1 MPPSKDNE
9 HQKRQPALRSAGY
22 GKLSAEEV
30 NERVAKEAL
39 DTVSF
44 CIRNLKEIAKSG
56 TPEDGVRVAA
66 TKVLLATASDYAHRA
81 MKGLR
86 TNQHSLSS
94 LTTSQPRSGRPL
106 IIDARR
112 AEELL
117 RSTRVGHGPQG
128 VEMGPRGTPPAQTPN
143 GSISDSPFGDSLD
156 TDDLD
161 TSGEDASAELT
172 IDDLFPSQP
181 LDSAAVAA
189 APLGS
194 IGEAQDTL
202 TSSAKPE
209 RLQR

>member
-1 MPPSKDNE
+1 MPPDRDNE
-9 HQKRQPALRSAGY
+9 HQKRKPALRSTSY

-44 CIRNLKEIAKSG
+44 CIRNLKAIAEHG
-56 TPEDGVRVAA
+56 TAEDATRVSA
-66 TKVLLATASDYAHRA
+66 TKVLLATAQSYAHRA

-86 TNQHSLSS
+86 SNQHSLST
-94 LTTSQPRSGRPL
+94 LATSRPHSVPL
-106 IIDARR
+106 IIDARK
-112 AEELL
+112 AEDLL
-117 RSTRVGHGPQG
+117 RATRVGHGPQG
-128 VEMGPRGTPPAQTPN
+128 VEMGPRGTPLAQTPN
-143 GSISDSPFGDSLD
+143 GSISDSPFGDSLGI
-156 TDDLD
+156 DDLD
-161 TSGEDASAELT
+161 TSGEDASDELT

-194 IGEAQDTL
+194 ITEAQDTL